1 MMSVKIPP
9 EILDPATLVLPCPL
23 KHEETRGIEK
33 VHSGGKNL
41 RPIEVIIYIIK
52 CVCKHRTCTHPNA
65 IKNVVWLLRVLEK

>member
-33 VHSGGKNL
+33 VHSGGKTYAQSKWSS
-41 RPIEVIIYIIK
+41 I
-52 CVCKHRTCTHPNA
+52 
-65 IKNVVWLLRVLEK
+65 